1 MVGHVRADPP
11 RLAEV
16 TDRIGDQRS
25 DHARFNRDGY
35 LYDDIVTLAV
45 TVTH

>member
-1 MVGHVRADPP
+1 MWSGTSGPTP

-16 TDRIGDQRS
+16 TDRVGGQRS
-25 DHARFNRDGY
+25 DHVRLKRDGY